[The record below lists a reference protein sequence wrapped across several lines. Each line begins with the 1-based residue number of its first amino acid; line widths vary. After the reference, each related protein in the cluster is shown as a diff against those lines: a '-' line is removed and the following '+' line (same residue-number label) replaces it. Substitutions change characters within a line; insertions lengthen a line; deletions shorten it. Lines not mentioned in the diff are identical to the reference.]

1 MGKIRSTLDI
11 VMDRTKN
18 LSMTSEERENLK
30 RKELSDTVRAWV
42 QRYLDG
48 KMNLD
53 EMRARVESSGDD
65 RPLELS
71 LLKSE
76 LVSGILLGVDNDKLI
91 DALDRVCGIDK
102 GKISAIIDDH
112 QTKLDALISR
122 NLEHLRLQLEKEGIR
137 WSSVVPN
144 LARSESW
151 QDSARKVQDSLTREI
166 TGIL

>member
-53 EMRARVESSGDD
+53 E
-65 RPLELS
+65 
-71 LLKSE
+71 
-76 LVSGILLGVDNDKLI
+76 
-91 DALDRVCGIDK
+91 
-102 GKISAIIDDH
+102 
-112 QTKLDALISR
+112 
-122 NLEHLRLQLEKEGIR
+122 
-137 WSSVVPN
+137 
-144 LARSESW
+144 
-151 QDSARKVQDSLTREI
+151 
-166 TGIL
+166 

>member
-18 LSMTSEERENLK
+18 LSMTSEDRENLK

-48 KMNLD
+48 KMTLD

-91 DALDRVCGIDK
+91 DA
-102 GKISAIIDDH
+102 
-112 QTKLDALISR
+112 
-122 NLEHLRLQLEKEGIR
+122 
-137 WSSVVPN
+137 
-144 LARSESW
+144 
-151 QDSARKVQDSLTREI
+151 
-166 TGIL
+166 